1 MRINQLGAAAV
12 AALALS
18 ASLATGAN
26 GGADPGTFAFH
37 DCVGP
42 AGTSSSFT
50 ATKENLP
57 ATAAHGASAGIA
69 YQLADGSAVFVVQQ
83 FGGSTIA
90 AGIPPRNLAVTCE
103 VDLPSG
109 SYSFTGALTPRA
121 G

>member
-1 MRINQLGAAAV
+1 MRFNKLGAAAV
-12 AALALS
+12 VSLALT
-18 ASLATGAN
+18 ASLATVAN
-26 GGADPGTFAFH
+26 GAADAGTFAFH

-42 AGTSSSFT
+42 TGTPSSFK

-57 ATAAHGASAGIA
+57 ATAAHGASAGSE

-83 FGGSTIA
+83 FDDSTIA
-90 AGIPPRNLAVTCE
+90 AGIPQRNLAVTCE